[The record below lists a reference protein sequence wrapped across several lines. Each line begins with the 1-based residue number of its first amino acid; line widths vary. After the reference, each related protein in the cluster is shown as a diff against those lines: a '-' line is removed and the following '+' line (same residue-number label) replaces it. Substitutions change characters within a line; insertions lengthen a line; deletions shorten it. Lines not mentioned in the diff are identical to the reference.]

1 MIDKPVSFSSADPST
16 RQDGA
21 ASAQD
26 DLATLL
32 RGWVRA
38 CLDDGVQELHT
49 MIMTA
54 SDSLKSEF
62 GCYDVMADEIEIAV
76 QRIWTDIARQR
87 MRACH

>member
-16 RQDGA
+16 RQDGE

-54 SDSLKSEF
+54 SDSLKSARTAE
-62 GCYDVMADEIEIAV
+62 MIEASV
-76 QRIWTDIARQR
+76 S
-87 MRACH
+87 MRGPLCVVA